1 MHVILEES
9 LPNVN
14 RLDIVAALAAAR
26 MIQMSLRVK
35 MILVGVLLLLTLV
48 TTAIAA
54 NATFQAFQR
63 FQQQKMLATRGDIR
77 TIRPWMT
84 IPYISRV
91 YHVPEAYLYRS
102 LQIHDARPPRHATL
116 HALAF
121 RYNRPVDELIH
132 DIQFAIQTY
141 REQHPNRHS
150 LELPA
155 QNANPARTVKGVWS

>member
-1 MHVILEES
+1 
-9 LPNVN
+9 
-14 RLDIVAALAAAR
+14 
-26 MIQMSLRVK
+26 MSLRVK
-35 MILVGVLLLLTLV
+35 EILVGVLLLLTLA

-63 FQQQKMLATRGDIR
+63 FQQQKMLATQGDVR

-102 LQIHDARPPRHATL
+102 LHIHDARPPRHATL
-116 HALAF
+116 HALAYRF
-121 RYNRPVDELIH
+121 NLPVYELIQT
-132 DIQFAIQTY
+132 IQFAIQTY

-150 LELPA
+150 PELPA
-155 QNANPARTVKGVWS
+155 QKASPARTAEGVAF

>member
-1 MHVILEES
+1 MRLIVMCNCCVELSMHVILEES
-9 LPNVN
+9 LTNVN
-14 RLDIVAALAAAR
+14 RPDRVAALAAAR

-63 FQQQKMLATRGDIR
+63 FQQQKMLVTRGDVR

-91 YHVPEAYLYRS
+91 YHVPEA
-102 LQIHDARPPRHATL
+102 
-116 HALAF
+116 
-121 RYNRPVDELIH
+121 
-132 DIQFAIQTY
+132 
-141 REQHPNRHS
+141 
-150 LELPA
+150 
-155 QNANPARTVKGVWS
+155 